1 MLTKTKP
8 MATAARPKPRS
19 KTTADVFEGQELGLW
34 LEAEKWLKKHHKVHH
49 REIDL
54 YLSLLRDKER
64 TISWKEWLR
73 RVEDR
78 YSDYRA
84 AEWIA
89 AGEKEPFLLWK
100 RIADVSVGIRF
111 ESVGIELHE
120 TRKNDPVFRANVSDT
135 GFRSL
140 SFRGPAVKLED
151 VIVER
156 MGEYREEQAK
166 EACRR
171 RNRRVR
177 PTPVFPTNRPKRTE
191 DLDREINEFVEARTG
206 IKNAIDR
213 KRDGPPGGALVVS
226 ARAGDLETPLDA
238 AERRQ
243 LATLENAGE
252 TVRKLTTEERRE
264 LHHHEKAIDR
274 GARAWVEMAN
284 GLVEICDKRLWREA
298 AKTFDAWLDGK
309 RIDRSTAYAIMKA
322 LRIRRQLQTLKAV
335 PAIELDRESQYRP
348 FPSDAG
354 TSDLAAIVRRI
365 ARKVD
370 PDADGVRRPTAAVIR
385 QAVHEETTSP
395 DDLKREAERKK
406 DLAPRSPLPAPR
418 LEEPAADMPLEA
430 YADRSR
436 DFGAFA
442 GDPSEFGRGLI
453 IGAKPAGNLAAI
465 GDSQFWA
472 KVLNGPEPSDGS
484 DPGYWNGQPIDG
496 ATQLRGLAL
505 VVRQLWHVRLGQG
518 NAEFRDQLAGLL
530 HSLAN
535 EIQAGALPGLTK
547 PARRAK

>member
-1 MLTKTKP
+1 MLTKTK
-8 MATAARPKPRS
+8 ATAARPKPRS

-111 ESVGIELHE
+111 ESVAGIELHE

-171 RNRRVR
+171 Q
-177 PTPVFPTNRPKRTE
+177 TAAK
-191 DLDREINEFVEARTG
+191 
-206 IKNAIDR
+206 
-213 KRDGPPGGALVVS
+213 PPS
-226 ARAGDLETPLDA
+226 AA
-238 AERRQ
+238 AEKIRGEIPDERLRQ
-243 LATLENAGE
+243 GRTRDQREAAGE

-348 FPSDAG
+348 LPSDAG

-365 ARKVD
+365 ARKVG

>member
-1 MLTKTKP
+1 
-8 MATAARPKPRS
+8 MAS
-19 KTTADVFEGQELGLW
+19 
-34 LEAEKWLKKHHKVHH
+34 EA
-49 REIDL
+49 
-54 YLSLLRDKER
+54 
-64 TISWKEWLR
+64 
-73 RVEDR
+73 
-78 YSDYRA
+78 
-84 AEWIA
+84 
-89 AGEKEPFLLWK
+89 
-100 RIADVSVGIRF
+100 
-111 ESVGIELHE
+111 
-120 TRKNDPVFRANVSDT
+120 
-135 GFRSL
+135 
-140 SFRGPAVKLED
+140 
-151 VIVER
+151 
-156 MGEYREEQAK
+156 
-166 EACRR
+166 
-171 RNRRVR
+171 
-177 PTPVFPTNRPKRTE
+177 
-191 DLDREINEFVEARTG
+191 
-206 IKNAIDR
+206 
-213 KRDGPPGGALVVS
+213 
-226 ARAGDLETPLDA
+226 
-238 AERRQ
+238 
-243 LATLENAGE
+243 AGE

-365 ARKVD
+365 ARKVG